1 MDGDVE
7 ALLTLALKLAPGDDV
22 PEAEA
27 NFCTMAGDVGRV
39 GGDSDGEGGAVT
51 GFGPNRSLTLSNSVF
66 QCGMQSV
73 YSRGM

>member
-22 PEAEA
+22 PEEAEA

-39 GGDSDGEGGAVT
+39 GGDGEDGAVT
-51 GFGPNRSLTLSNSVF
+51 GFGPNSSLTLSNSVF
-66 QCGMQSV
+66 QWGMQSV
-73 YSRGM
+73 YSSGM